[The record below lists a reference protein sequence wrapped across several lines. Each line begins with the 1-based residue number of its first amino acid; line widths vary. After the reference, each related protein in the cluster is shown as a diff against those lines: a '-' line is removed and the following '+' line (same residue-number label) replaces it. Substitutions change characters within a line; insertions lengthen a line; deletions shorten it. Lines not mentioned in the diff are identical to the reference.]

1 MVPKTPRRGALCCSV
16 QGAIV
21 SRSSHRS
28 TALPADMFHRS
39 RMTSET
45 TLTAAEYRA
54 LLQAASAKG
63 KLEAFYKWQ
72 RNRKIILKG

>member
-1 MVPKTPRRGALCCSV
+1 
-16 QGAIV
+16 
-21 SRSSHRS
+21 
-28 TALPADMFHRS
+28 MFHRS

-63 KLEAFYKWQ
+63 KLDAFYKWQ